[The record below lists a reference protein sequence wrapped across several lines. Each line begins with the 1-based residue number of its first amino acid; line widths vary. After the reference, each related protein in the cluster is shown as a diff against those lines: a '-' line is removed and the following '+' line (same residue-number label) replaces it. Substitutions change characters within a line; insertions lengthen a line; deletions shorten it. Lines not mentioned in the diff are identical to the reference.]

1 MKKILFSIFVA
12 LVSATLYATPVQ
24 RTFFKSLVLGN
35 DITKTQIAKAFGVGE
50 FSFYLTEQRQSA
62 GMVYT
67 YVNDTYFGGIKW
79 NYIEFSTVSNKLGI
93 IRFNMSSENDNSQ
106 TYDSLKKALT
116 EKYGTPI
123 VDDYGIMWFDEKTAV
138 YLTYVYS
145 ESKGGDMRYYTRLEY
160 ADLELIVEA
169 NQIIS
174 DEL

>member
-1 MKKILFSIFVA
+1 
-12 LVSATLYATPVQ
+12 
-24 RTFFKSLVLGN
+24 
-35 DITKTQIAKAFGVGE
+35 
-50 FSFYLTEQRQSA
+50 
-62 GMVYT
+62 MVTRY
-67 YVNDTYFGGIKW
+67 KW

-123 VDDYGIMWFDEKTAV
+123 VDDYGIKWFDEKTAV